1 MYDLK
6 QYMSTPV
13 LYIRFPKFVAVATPH
28 ARKQVMSRAKLTFEE
43 FLKECD
49 VDLEAVFEKAAANTC
64 YAVTVGDKPKFLLYI
79 KRRFNRK
86 RRREELECI
95 TLTPSRH
102 VKTPKHN
109 KTKLLQ

>member
-1 MYDLK
+1 
-6 QYMSTPV
+6 MSIPV

-28 ARKQVMSRAKLTFEE
+28 ARKQVMSRAKLTFVE

-49 VDLEAVFEKAAANTC
+49 VDLEAVFEKADADTC
-64 YAVTVGDKPKFLLYI
+64 YAVTVGDKPKFFLYI

-95 TLTPSRH
+95 TLTPPCH
-102 VKTPKHN
+102 VKTSKH
-109 KTKLLQ
+109 KTTRMLQ